1 MKKKPE
7 KQKDMEALR
16 DQLAKAQNVFLTGF
30 EKLTVGQDFE
40 LRKTIRGAGANYK
53 VIKNRIGEKAA
64 EGIPAGELLKDLK
77 GMCSV
82 AYTSGDP
89 VALAKA
95 LTTYAKANPT
105 FTFKAGMVEGRVV
118 DITGIQALA
127 SLPPKEEI
135 YAKLLYL
142 IQAPAQSLVSAMG
155 GVGRNLAVVID
166 QGVKENKFSS

>member
-16 DQLAKAQNVFLTGF
+16 EELAKASNVFLTGF
-30 EKLTVGQDFE
+30 EKLTVAQDFE
-40 LRKTIRGAGANYK
+40 LRKTIRGAGAHYK

-64 EGIPAGELLKDLK
+64 EGIPAGDLLKELK

-95 LTTYAKANPT
+95 LTVYAKANPS

-118 DITGIQALA
+118 DVTGIQALA

-135 YAKLLYL
+135 YAKLLYM
-142 IQAPAQSLVSAMG
+142 IQASAQRLVSVIG
-155 GVGRNLAVVID
+155 GVSRNLAVVID